1 MFRKSYAVAS
11 AEKKN
16 DKEKSKS
23 SQSYG
28 TMTLKKKDQIKCL
41 NNQAEPEYR
50 EKRSF
55 PKKTTTVST
64 KWVDNK
70 TYKEK
75 TTTEKKT
82 EKSTK
87 TPTKKKTEKKAE
99 KK

>member
-28 TMTLKKKDQIKCL
+28 TMTLKKKDQIKSL

-75 TTTEKKT
+75 TPTEKKT
-82 EKSTK
+82 DKAQK
-87 TPTKKKTEKKAE
+87 HPPKRKQKKR
-99 KK
+99 